1 MRKIFVL
8 ALLMVSL
15 SASIVCA
22 EDRVLRIGYIPT
34 TGFLEENW
42 VGHQQGYG
50 YEYMEFLSN
59 YGHWKFNYV
68 PCDSWEELGS
78 KLRSGEIDLM
88 PEMPGNWRLIPNAKR
103 TDHVVGRFSMEL
115 ILSKKLNG
123 LPRMQMKIGT
133 MTINYP
139 TPSLAKIAANEG
151 FNYETVTF
159 NNYSDMKYAL
169 SLGEIDGYIA
179 PMLNPQEDKNI
190 FALFDRQ
197 SYRLLVNE
205 NNTQLLKELNSAMDQ
220 MLIDQPNIRDRLN
233 QKYLASKGFPLI
245 LTKNE
250 RDYLDKKRKFTVA
263 VMSNQRPYAYKDE
276 NGRLKGAIPDIMNRI
291 ADDLNVMLE
300 IIPTSSLAETA
311 ELMQNGKVDFLAD
324 SVCDYSWAT
333 SFNMSPTQSYLS
345 VDYVPVTR
353 KDGVNKSIR
362 VVACLRRSLYTK
374 SIIEPNFSEDN
385 RVYVDS
391 LTEGFRAVS
400 EGYADVI
407 FAPRAAVPTLV
418 AAADTYNLQAGSDSY
433 FTDAVSLGVYRKANP
448 VLWHVLNKEI
458 NHLDAEWLRGVVSAN
473 QHSIVHFTP
482 QWFIYNHPIASMGVL
497 VVIGLLI
504 GGVFWYRSRMRKK
517 HLEIIQ
523 HMAYTDARYDL
534 PNLAWLESEMPAFF
548 NRLKNAPSNEKIY
561 TVVFSMQTN
570 AAIVERYGDKL
581 LIKQLRDMAE
591 QMQNKEWVL
600 YTAAG
605 IDAGHLICI
614 CRAESEEEIVKL
626 VNGAIELYS
635 YIQTPDFTR
644 IWLHTRAGIC
654 LLTPDD
660 LSVRLT
666 VERANV
672 ACHQPS
678 KSDICIFDNAMEQ
691 DIILQHKIETTM
703 EKALAAGEFHAWYQP
718 KYDIRTRKIIGAEA
732 LVRWISPDMG
742 FMPPGKFIPQ
752 FEKNGFVLSI
762 DYELLE
768 QTFKLQKQRL
778 DAGKEV
784 VPISVNQSRLHMT
797 EEGYLDKI
805 KALIDK
811 YGISPKGII
820 ELELT
825 ETVFGDF
832 DQADNQKRAADI
844 VAALHDMGFTISVD
858 DFGSGY
864 SSFMLLNYLPMD
876 VMKID
881 RSLLNAAGG
890 AKRTRDILANVI
902 ALGKALNMEIIC
914 EGIETPEQ
922 EELLL
927 SLGCH
932 YGQGFL
938 NAKPMPVDDFINFFE
953 KRNAAV
959 AAGLV

>member
-1 MRKIFVL
+1 MRKIL
-8 ALLMVSL
+8 AFAMLLIAL
-15 SASIVCA
+15 STSIVGA
-22 EDRVLRIGYIPT
+22 EEKLLRVGYIPE

-42 VGHQQGYG
+42 AGHQQGYG

-59 YGHWKFNYV
+59 YGGWKFNYV
-68 PCDSWEELGS
+68 PCDSWEELGN
-78 KLRSGEIDLM
+78 KLNSGEIDLM

-103 TDHVVGRFSMEL
+103 ADHVIGRFSMEL
-115 ILSKKLNG
+115 ILSKKLDGIPKPN
-123 LPRMQMKIGT
+123 MKIGT
-133 MTINYP
+133 MISNYP
-139 TPSLAKIAANEG
+139 TPSIAKIAANEG
-151 FNYETVTF
+151 FNYELVNF
-159 NNYSDMKYAL
+159 KSFFDMKYAL
-169 SLGEIDGYIA
+169 SLNEIDGYIA
-179 PMLNPQEDKNI
+179 PMLNPKDDKNI

-197 SYRLLVNE
+197 SYRVLVNE
-205 NNTQLLKELNSAMDQ
+205 NNTQLLKELNAAMDQ

-233 QKYLASKGFPLI
+233 QKYLVPEGFPLI
-245 LTKNE
+245 LTGHE
-250 RDYLDKKRKFTVA
+250 REYLANKRRLNVA
-263 VMSNQRPYAYKDE
+263 IINKQRPYAYNEGDE
-276 NGRLKGAIPDIMNRI
+276 LKGAIPDIMKRI
-291 ADDLNVMLE
+291 ANDLNVE
-300 IIPTSSLAETA
+300 INLVQTQSIAETA
-311 ELMQNGKVDFLAD
+311 ELLQNGKADFLAD

-333 SFNMSPTQSYLS
+333 SFGMSPTQSYIKI
-345 VDYVPVTR
+345 DYVPVTR
-353 KDGVNKSIR
+353 NDSYNKKPRI
-362 VVACLRRSLYTK
+362 VACPWRTLYTK
-374 SIIEPNFSEDN
+374 SYIEPNFSEEN
-385 RVYVDS
+385 RVYVDT
-391 LTEGFRAVS
+391 LEEGFRAVS
-400 EGYADVI
+400 EGHADVI
-407 FAPRAAVPTLV
+407 FAPRASVPYLI
-418 AAADTYNLQAGSDSY
+418 AATDSYNLQAGADSY
-433 FTDAVSLGVYRKANP
+433 FADDLSLGVYSGADP
-448 VLWHVLNKEI
+448 ALWHILNKEI
-458 NHLDAEWLRGVVSAN
+458 NHLDAEWLRSLVTAN
-473 QHSIVHFTP
+473 QQEVVHFTP
-482 QWFIYNHPIASMGVL
+482 QWFIYHHPIAS
-497 VVIGLLI
+497 IGIITLIGFII
-504 GGVFWYRSRMRKK
+504 GGVFWYRNRMRKK

-534 PNLAWLESEMPAFF
+534 PNLAWLESEMPSFF
-548 NRLKNAPSNEKIY
+548 NRLKNAPPDEKIY

-570 AAIVERYGDKL
+570 AAIVERYGDKML
-581 LIKQLRDMAE
+581 VKQLRDMAE

-614 CRAESEEEIVKL
+614 CHAKSEDEIATL

-635 YIQTPDFTR
+635 YIETADLTR
-644 IWLHTRAGIC
+644 IWLHMRAGIC
-654 LLTPDD
+654 QLKPDD
-660 LSVRLT
+660 FSVRLT

-678 KSDICIFDNAMEQ
+678 KSDVCIFNNEMEQ
-691 DIILQHKIETTM
+691 DIIFQHKIETTM

-732 LVRWISPDMG
+732 LVRWISSEMG
-742 FMPPGKFIPQ
+742 FMPPGKFIPL

-762 DYELLE
+762 DYELLD

-805 KALIDK
+805 RALIDK

-844 VAALHDMGFTISVD
+844 VEALHDMGFTISVD

-922 EELLL
+922 EKLLL
-927 SLGCH
+927 SLGCY

-938 NAKPMPVDDFINFFE
+938 NAKPMPVQDFIEFFE

-959 AAGLV
+959 AAGLI